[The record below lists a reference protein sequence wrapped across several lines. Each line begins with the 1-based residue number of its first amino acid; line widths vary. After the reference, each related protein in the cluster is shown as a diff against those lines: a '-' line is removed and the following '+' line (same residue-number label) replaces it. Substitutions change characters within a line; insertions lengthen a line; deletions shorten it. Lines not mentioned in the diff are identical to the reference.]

1 MYGRRDNH
9 SNGPGVRV
17 NVTVVLAKDN
27 RDSGDHRPVI
37 SEIPHHMGTD
47 GWSRNG
53 GFVQRPTGAKIQ

>member
-1 MYGRRDNH
+1 MEREIIILT
-9 SNGPGVRV
+9 VRV
-17 NVTVVLAKDN
+17 NVVAGPRGLAKDN